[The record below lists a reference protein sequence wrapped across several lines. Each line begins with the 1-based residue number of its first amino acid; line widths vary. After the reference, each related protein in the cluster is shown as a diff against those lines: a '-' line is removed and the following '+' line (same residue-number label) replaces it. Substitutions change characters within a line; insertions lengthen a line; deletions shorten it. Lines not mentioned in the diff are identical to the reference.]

1 MKERSKFKISIA
13 WDFIVEDLKDTF
25 PDISSFF
32 NPIVVQSKW
41 KSLVDYFW
49 RKVASRPKTTG
60 SAAAAPESW
69 PYFENMTFLQEI
81 QTKQKTIDNFPEEDK
96 ENKTNEKIRRGRTN
110 ENNNG
115 IEKIA
120 SALTELAKAPSI
132 IPPPL
137 PAPLPQN
144 TTQSKLTLKE
154 KKIRDFLQLME
165 SLMLSIPDADLDNVL
180 FSIHETVHKA
190 KK

>member
-1 MKERSKFKISIA
+1 MRPRIVDPETSYLVSDNGECEKMAEDINECINKVNEHCGNSTKQKKISVLDKSRCKKKLKTGEVDNIIWTSESIAHLIQLVKNNDIIWNYCIPMKERSKFKISIA

-69 PYFENMTFLQEI
+69 PYFENMTFL
-81 QTKQKTIDNFPEEDK
+81 
-96 ENKTNEKIRRGRTN
+96 
-110 ENNNG
+110 
-115 IEKIA
+115 
-120 SALTELAKAPSI
+120 
-132 IPPPL
+132 
-137 PAPLPQN
+137 
-144 TTQSKLTLKE
+144 
-154 KKIRDFLQLME
+154 
-165 SLMLSIPDADLDNVL
+165 
-180 FSIHETVHKA
+180 
-190 KK
+190 